1 MCAETIHQDTE
12 FQRRRRAY
20 FQDFMIRHR
29 PQARI
34 YKEKGLLNEEGS
46 KGWRN
51 VARHQLLSAVMTE
64 TVLELLGMP
73 RDESERLINLS
84 LTHDVDKRRQ
94 QESLSRE
101 GVISDE
107 LNKSQRPLVATSTNF
122 IGFSD
127 WELPEFILRYVDS
140 SIGENPKQSSA
151 GHWYGVRDPKSLPEV
166 VILPWRQRVQMF
178 KANKAD
184 EGEKGMP
191 LYGMTTWDKL
201 EQIMVTIES
210 DLFRRIIEKNP
221 NLAKKYTTPSQ
232 LTGLIEDRIHEK
244 ILNS

>member
-122 IGFSD
+122 
-127 WELPEFILRYVDS
+127 
-140 SIGENPKQSSA
+140 
-151 GHWYGVRDPKSLPEV
+151 
-166 VILPWRQRVQMF
+166 M
-178 KANKAD
+178 
-184 EGEKGMP
+184 
-191 LYGMTTWDKL
+191 
-201 EQIMVTIES
+201 
-210 DLFRRIIEKNP
+210 
-221 NLAKKYTTPSQ
+221 
-232 LTGLIEDRIHEK
+232 GLILINAFR
-244 ILNS
+244 

>member
-1 MCAETIHQDTE
+1 
-12 FQRRRRAY
+12 
-20 FQDFMIRHR
+20 
-29 PQARI
+29 
-34 YKEKGLLNEEGS
+34 
-46 KGWRN
+46 
-51 VARHQLLSAVMTE
+51 
-64 TVLELLGMP
+64 
-73 RDESERLINLS
+73 
-84 LTHDVDKRRQ
+84 
-94 QESLSRE
+94 
-101 GVISDE
+101 
-107 LNKSQRPLVATSTNF
+107 
-122 IGFSD
+122 
-127 WELPEFILRYVDS
+127 
-140 SIGENPKQSSA
+140 
-151 GHWYGVRDPKSLPEV
+151 
-166 VILPWRQRVQMF
+166 MF